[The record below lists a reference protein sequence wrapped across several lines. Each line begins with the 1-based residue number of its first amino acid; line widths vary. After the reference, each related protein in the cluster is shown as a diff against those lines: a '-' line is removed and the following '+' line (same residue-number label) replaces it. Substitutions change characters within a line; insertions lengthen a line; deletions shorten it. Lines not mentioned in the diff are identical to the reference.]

1 MKANSRLQ
9 WKISFLFLFLFLI
22 GLWVARPESK
32 EGGGNLKWIIIV
44 SVLVLW
50 AIFHLGLGRILARP
64 LREIMDVVGKYAEGL
79 FNWRVRL
86 EGRKDDL
93 AALGNQ
99 LNRMAEVTGEKIE
112 ALSKA
117 LAESQAL
124 LAGMEEGVLI
134 VDLHGRVQKVNG
146 AMEAILSHAY
156 PSDIG
161 KHYLEVFRDPE
172 LNELIQ
178 ETLASKQGQQRTLS
192 PLSQPGRS
200 FHMQSSLI
208 QDPGSGVGGIIVVF
222 HDVTDLKRLERI
234 RQDFVAN
241 VSHELRTPLTA
252 IRGYV
257 EALLDEDLGST
268 SQAKDFL
275 RTIERHSQRM
285 EKIVSDLL
293 LLSEM
298 ESPDRMLNRTPLQLQ
313 GLISSAV
320 ETLLP
325 LAQSKNLTLQV
336 ETPAQIPP
344 ISGDG
349 QKIHQVLVNLL
360 SNAISYTQ
368 EGGHIAIEV
377 QPADGGVEVAVTDDG
392 IGILPEHL
400 SRIFERF
407 YRVDKS
413 RSREEGGTGLGL
425 SIVKHIVEAHGGWV
439 NVESKPGKGS
449 RFNFFLPG
457 T

>member
-22 GLWVARPESK
+22 GLWVVRSESK
-32 EGGGNLKWIIIV
+32 DGGGSLKWVLIV

-64 LREIMDVVGKYAEGL
+64 LREITDVVGKYAEGL

-86 EGRKDDL
+86 EGQKDDL

-99 LNRMAEVTGEKIE
+99 LNRMAEATGEKIE
-112 ALSKA
+112 SLSQA

-134 VDLHGRVQKVNG
+134 VDLNGRVQKVNG
-146 AMEAILSHAY
+146 AMAAILSHAH
-156 PSDIG
+156 PVDIG

-178 ETLASKQGQQRTLS
+178 ETLATKQGQRRTLS

-208 QDPGSGVGGIIVVF
+208 QDPARGIGGIVVVF

-257 EALLDEDLGST
+257 EALLDENLESAP
-268 SQAKDFL
+268 QAKKFL
-275 RTIERHSQRM
+275 QIIERHTQRM

-298 ESPDRMLNRTPLQLQ
+298 ESPDRMLNRTPLDF
-313 GLISSAV
+313 GALISSAV
-320 ETLLP
+320 EGLRP
-325 LAQSKNLTLQV
+325 LAQSKNLTLQM
-336 ETPAQIPP
+336 EIPARLPP
-344 ISGDG
+344 IAADG
-349 QKIHQVLVNLL
+349 QKLHQVLVNLL

-368 EGGHIAIEV
+368 DGGQIAVGI
-377 QPADGGVEVAVTDDG
+377 QPANGGVEVSVSDNG
-392 IGILPEHL
+392 IGIPPEHL

-425 SIVKHIVEAHGGWV
+425 SIVKHIIEAHGGWV
-439 NVESKPGKGS
+439 NVDSKPGKGS
-449 RFNFFLPG
+449 RFKFFLPG
-457 T
+457 I

>member
-156 PSDIG
+156 PMDIG

-257 EALLDEDLGST
+257 EALLEEDRGSA
-268 SQAKDFL
+268 SQTDKFL
-275 RTIERHSQRM
+275 RIIERHTQRM
-285 EKIVSDLL
+285 ETIVSDLL

-298 ESPDRMLNRTPLQLQ
+298 ESPDRMLNRTTLHLEA
-313 GLISSAV
+313 LISSAV
-320 ETLLP
+320 ETLRP
-325 LAQSKNLTLQV
+325 TAESKKQTLQV
-336 ETPAQIPP
+336 KIAAHLPP
-344 ISGDG
+344 VSGDS
-349 QKIHQVLVNLL
+349 QKIHQVFVNLL

-368 EGGHIAIEV
+368 EGGLVTVGV
-377 QPADGGVEVAVTDDG
+377 QPAEGGVEVSVTDNG
-392 IGILPEHL
+392 IGIAPEYL

-407 YRVDKS
+407 YRIDKS

-439 NVESKPGKGS
+439 NVKSKPGQGS
-449 RFNFFLPG
+449 HFSFFLPKS
-457 T
+457 

>member
-178 ETLASKQGQQRTLS
+178 ETLAGKQGQQRTLS

-377 QPADGGVEVAVTDDG
+377 QPADGGVEVGVTDDG

>member
-1 MKANSRLQ
+1 MKANSKLQ
-9 WKISFLFLFLFLI
+9 WKISLLFLFLFLM
-22 GLWVARPESK
+22 GLWLTRLESK
-32 EGGGNLKWIIIV
+32 EGSGNLRWLIIL
-44 SVLVLW
+44 SVFALW
-50 AIFHLGLGRILARP
+50 GIFHLGLGRILSRP
-64 LREIMDVVGKYAEGL
+64 LQEIMDVVGRYAEGL

-117 LAESQAL
+117 LAETQAL

-134 VDLHGRVQKVNG
+134 VDLNGRVQKVNR
-146 AMEAILSHAY
+146 AMEVILSHDY
-156 PSDIG
+156 PLDIG

-172 LNELIQ
+172 VNDLIQ
-178 ETLASKQGQQRTLS
+178 ETLASKQGRRRTLS

-200 FHMQSSLI
+200 FHVQSSLI
-208 QDPGSGVGGIIVVF
+208 QDPGSGVGGVIVVF

-257 EALLDEDLGST
+257 EALLDEDLGNA

-275 RTIERHSQRM
+275 RIIERHTQRM

-298 ESPDRMLNRTPLQLQ
+298 ESPDRILNRTPLHLQ
-313 GLISSAV
+313 ALISSAI
-320 ETLLP
+320 ETLRP
-325 LAQSKNLTLQV
+325 LAQSKHLTLQM
-336 ETPAQIPP
+336 EIPAPIPP

-368 EGGHIAIEV
+368 EGGHIAVEV
-377 QPADGGVEVAVTDDG
+377 QPANGGVDVSVTDNG
-392 IGILPEHL
+392 IGIPPEHL

-457 T
+457 I

>member
-1 MKANSRLQ
+1 MKANSKLQ
-9 WKISFLFLFLFLI
+9 WKVSFLFLFLFLM
-22 GLWVARPESK
+22 GLWLTRLESK
-32 EGGGNLKWIIIV
+32 EGSENLRWLIIL
-44 SVLVLW
+44 SVLALW
-50 AIFHLGLGRILARP
+50 GIFHVGLGRILSRP
-64 LREIMDVVGKYAEGL
+64 LDEITDAVRKYAEGL

-99 LNRMAEVTGEKIE
+99 LNRMAEVTREKIE
-112 ALSKA
+112 ALSGA

-134 VDLHGRVQKVNG
+134 VDLNGRVQKVNR
-146 AMEAILSHAY
+146 AMEAILSHAH
-156 PSDIG
+156 PLDIG

-178 ETLASKQGQQRTLS
+178 ETLVAKQGQRRTLA

-208 QDPGSGVGGIIVVF
+208 QDPARGIGGIIVVF

-257 EALLDEDLGST
+257 EALLDEDSGGA
-268 SQAKDFL
+268 SQAKGFL
-275 RTIERHSQRM
+275 RIIERHTQRM

-298 ESPDRMLNRTPLQLQ
+298 ESPDRILNRTPLDL
-313 GLISSAV
+313 GAVISSAV
-320 ETLLP
+320 EALRP
-325 LAQSKNLTLQV
+325 LAQSKHLTLQM
-336 ETPAQIPP
+336 EIATQLPAV
-344 ISGDG
+344 SGDS
-349 QKIHQVLVNLL
+349 QKVHQVVVNLL
-360 SNAISYTQ
+360 NNAISYTQ
-368 EGGHIAIEV
+368 EGGRIAVGI
-377 QPADGGVEVAVTDDG
+377 QPVNGGVEVSVTDNG
-392 IGILPEHL
+392 IGIPPEHL

-439 NVESKPGKGS
+439 GVESHPGKGS
-449 RFNFFLPG
+449 RFYFFLPG